1 VSGYAIRRAPAVT
14 LDGGKSKAAARQG
27 KGMERGLRLLL
38 DFRAEARKAVR

>member
-1 VSGYAIRRAPAVT
+1 VSGYAIRRALAVT
-14 LDGGKSKAAARQG
+14 LDGGRFKAVTRQG